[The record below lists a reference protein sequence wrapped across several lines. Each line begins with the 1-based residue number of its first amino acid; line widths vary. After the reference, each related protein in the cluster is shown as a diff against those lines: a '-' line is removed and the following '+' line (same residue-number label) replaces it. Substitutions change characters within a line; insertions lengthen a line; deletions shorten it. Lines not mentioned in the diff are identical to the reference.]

1 MKRLVLTVFLLV
13 VALAGLLFL
22 ASYPIR
28 WGWLG
33 DPHPFGEPIPQ
44 PLAQAALDERAAA
57 QSAAGAAAGAGPRKQ
72 ILFGDLHVHTTLS
85 IDAYQGSMPY
95 AGGEG
100 LHPISDACDFARYCS
115 ALDFWSITD
124 HAEGLTARNWEETL
138 ESMRQCNQVAGDPE
152 NPDTVAFVGWEW
164 TQVGNTPEDHW
175 GHKNVILGQTDQDL
189 VPARPIAA
197 RSTLERLRRGMPEPS
212 FRLGLLAL
220 LGADRRYHDFVT
232 FMAEHSG
239 IADCEDGVPVRDM
252 PIDCVE
258 SAPTPRE
265 LYQKLD
271 EWGHDAIVIPHGTT
285 WGFYT
290 PPGSSWDKQLTAAQH
305 DPDRQTL
312 LEIYSGHGNSDQYR
326 DFRAIQFDENG
337 EPICPEPSEDYL
349 PTCWQAGEIIRGRCL
364 EEGEDEEECEA
375 RAVQA
380 RANAAAAGQQAFL
393 TVPGARPEEWLDA
406 GQCRDCD
413 EPAFNYRPAGS
424 AQYIMALRNFDDPE
438 APRAERFGFMSSS
451 DNHYAR
457 PGTGYKEI
465 YRHGNTESRER
476 IVGDTDPVARIFAM
490 PEEDPEAKSR
500 PFDVETTELSGFQ
513 LFETERQA
521 SFFLTGGLIATHA
534 EGRDRGAIWESLM
547 RKEVYGTSG
556 PRILLWFDLLNAP
569 GARGKGTPMGS
580 EVEMVSNPVFRVRAI
595 GSFEQEPGC
604 PDYAV
609 GSLSE
614 ERLQHLCKGECYN
627 PSDRRRLIAR
637 IEVIRIQPQNHPD
650 EPVASLIQSPWRS
663 FPCQPDP
670 AGCTAHFE
678 DPDFAADGRDTLY
691 YVRAMEEPAPGINAA
706 NVRCEFDAEGRCA
719 KVDLCDDTDGED
731 GDCLAEHEPRAWSS
745 PIFVDFAAEELPE
758 ATEGDE
764 G

>member
-1 MKRLVLTVFLLV
+1 LSVL
-13 VALAGLLFL
+13 VALAIGLVFL
-22 ASYPIR
+22 SGR
-28 WGWLG
+28 GV
-33 DPHPFGEPIPQ
+33 FGRHEGPGEITEVQRP
-44 PLAQAALDERAAA
+44 PAVVRERAADVET
-57 QSAAGAAAGAGPRKQ
+57 AARSIGVEKPKQ
-72 ILFGDLHVHTTLS
+72 ILFGDFHVHTTVS
-85 IDAYQGSMPY
+85 FDAFMTSLPMSQ
-95 AGGEG
+95 GEG
-100 LHPISDACDFARYCS
+100 AHPQADACDFARYCS

-138 ESMRQCNQVAGDPE
+138 ESMRQCNQVAGDPA

-164 TQVGNTPEDHW
+164 TQVGTTPENHY
-175 GHKNVILGQTDQDL
+175 GHKNVILGQTDLDL

-197 RSTLERLRRGMPEPS
+197 RSTLERIRRGMPEPS
-212 FRLGLLAL
+212 FRVGLLAL

-252 PIDCVE
+252 PVDCVE

-265 LYQKLD
+265 LFQKLD

-326 DFRAIQFDENG
+326 DFRAIRFDENG
-337 EPICPEPSEDYL
+337 EPICPEPSEIYL

-364 EEGEDEEECEA
+364 EEGAAEEECEE

-380 RANAAAAGQQAFL
+380 RANAAAAGEQAFL

-424 AQYIMALRNFDDPE
+424 AQYVMALRNFDDPE
-438 APRAERFGFMSSS
+438 EPRSERFGFMSSS

-476 IVGDTDPVARIFAM
+476 VFEGAGPVGRMFAR
-490 PEEDPEAKSR
+490 PEEDAEAESR
-500 PFDVETTELSGFQ
+500 SFDYETTELAGFQ

-534 EGRDRGAIWESLM
+534 EGRDREAIWQSLM
-547 RKEVYGTSG
+547 RKEVYGTTG
-556 PRILLWFDLLNAP
+556 PRILLWFDLLNPP
-569 GARGKGTPMGS
+569 GSRGQWLPMGS
-580 EVEMVSNPVFRVRAI
+580 EIEMGANPIFRVRAV

-604 PDYAV
+604 PDYAIH
-609 GSLSE
+609 SLSE
-614 ERLQHLCKGECYN
+614 DRLQHLCKGECYN
-627 PSDRRRLIAR
+627 PSDRRRPITR

-663 FPCQPDP
+663 FDCEPDP
-670 AGCTAHFE
+670 AGCSVTFE
-678 DPDFAADGRDTLY
+678 DPEFSADARDALY
-691 YVRAMEEPAPGINAA
+691 YVRAIEAPAPAINAA
-706 NVRCEFDAEGRCA
+706 NLRCEYDAEGRCV
-719 KVDLCDDTDGED
+719 KVDLCDDTDGDD

-745 PIFVDFAAEELPE
+745 PIFVDFAAEKTPAASEDHTSESP
-758 ATEGDE
+758 AADE
-764 G
+764 S